1 MHFSVYSKLIY
12 IKQSTFSVNYQNEKP
27 KCNKGNL
34 LLPLTHTVNAIELQ
48 SNKKLA
54 ISPPPFLHQPPPPL
68 FRVIPIS
75 TKIFGT
81 PPPQVTQFLEG
92 PTPTPFPTP
101 LIKGGRFQLC
111 RLCAIMIFVS
121 FLSHIV
127 MHFS

>member
-54 ISPPPFLHQPPPPL
+54 ISPPPFLHQPPPP
-68 FRVIPIS
+68 FQGYPHFYQNFWYS
-75 TKIFGT
+75 
-81 PPPQVTQFLEG
+81 PPQVTQFLEG
-92 PTPTPFPTP
+92 PTPTPSPTP